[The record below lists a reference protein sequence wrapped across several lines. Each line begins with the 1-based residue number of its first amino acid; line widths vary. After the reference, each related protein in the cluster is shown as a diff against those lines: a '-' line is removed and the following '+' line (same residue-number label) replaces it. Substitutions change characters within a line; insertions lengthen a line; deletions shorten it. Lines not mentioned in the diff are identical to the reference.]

1 MKVVNA
7 EEVIQPVRTLKPIAE
22 NQVHIAE
29 SRRLTHHIN
38 LPAGV
43 PLEDLLVPDAWV
55 NAANLLHRHDLIEV
69 LPFDESY
76 WALLIVTEIGPE
88 YASLHTLQKVDLP
101 TRPRTV
107 DDLPLGH
114 SVFFLGSTRLWA
126 ALRDSTILKCYF
138 SSKQEAI
145 EWLLEVTRA

>member
-1 MKVVNA
+1 MRDVTPT
-7 EEVIQPVRTLKPIAE
+7 EDIQPIRTLKPVQIT
-22 NQVHIAE
+22 QLHIAE

-38 LPAGV
+38 LPAGT

-55 NAANLLHRHDLIEV
+55 LSANLLHRHDLIEV

-88 YASLHTLQKVDLP
+88 YAQLHVLQKVDLP
-101 TRPRTV
+101 SKPKTI

-138 SSKQEAI
+138 SSKDEAI
-145 EWLLEVTRA
+145 QWLIEFTRA